1 MDFNRLRYFVAVA
14 STGSIRGAADILHI
28 SPAALSKAIKLLEL
42 ELKVR
47 LVTPSGRGILVTEKG
62 RALARSGAAILEQ
75 MGLIE
80 QELVSESRRDPDIR
94 IGSFEVFTTY
104 FLGELIEGF
113 LGEAGVQCQ
122 ELIPGEL
129 ERALER
135 RDVDIGITYLPIPSP
150 ELDHVPAGS
159 IKMGVYGL
167 TSRFGKVEFA
177 RLPFAIPIAP
187 VQGSPNRVR
196 GLDGWPD
203 DRLPRLVRY
212 RVTLMETALELCR
225 KGLAVAYLP
234 RFVVALHN
242 AQVRPAFALDELP
255 GPHQNEKASLQTV
268 YVVRRKAD
276 VDRREAG
283 LVARAVRAYC
293 RTR

>member
-1 MDFNRLRYFVAVA
+1 MDFHRLRYFVAVA
-14 STGSIRGAADILHI
+14 SAGSIRGAADILHI

-42 ELKVR
+42 ELKIQ
-47 LVTPSGRGILVTEKG
+47 LVTPSGRGILVTERG
-62 RALARSGAAILEQ
+62 RELARQGADLLSQ
-75 MGLIE
+75 MSQIE
-80 QELVSESRRDPDIR
+80 QDLVTQHRKDPDIR

-104 FLGELIEGF
+104 FLGELVAGY
-113 LGEAGVQCQ
+113 LGDVGVQCQ

-135 RDVDIGITYLPIPSP
+135 RDVDVGITYIPIPSA
-150 ELDHVPAGS
+150 ELDHVAAGT
-159 IKMGVYGL
+159 IRMGVYGRA
-167 TSRFGKVEFA
+167 SRFLKTAFLQ
-177 RLPFAIPIAP
+177 LPFAIPIAP

-212 RVTLMETALELCR
+212 RVTLMESALELCR

-234 RFVVALHN
+234 RFVVTLHN
-242 AQVRPAFALDELP
+242 ASVRPGLALDELP
-255 GPHQNEKASLQTV
+255 GPHQSEKTSLQTI

-276 VDRREAG
+276 VDRREIA
-283 LVARAVRAYC
+283 LVSRAVRTIC